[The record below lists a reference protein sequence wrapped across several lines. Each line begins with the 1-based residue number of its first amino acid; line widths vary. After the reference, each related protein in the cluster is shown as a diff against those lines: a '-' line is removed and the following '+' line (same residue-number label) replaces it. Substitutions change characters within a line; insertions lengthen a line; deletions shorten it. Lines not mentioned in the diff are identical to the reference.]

1 MSRPRTLKQRLEL
14 LVADMVKRGIRL
26 DEACDQL
33 EVAFLSLVLEECDGN
48 QTRAAERLDLHRN
61 TLRRKLERHGLL

>member
-1 MSRPRTLKQRLEL
+1 MSRPRTLKQRLDV

-26 DEACDQL
+26 EEAQDQL
-33 EVAFLSLVLEECDGN
+33 ELAFLILVMKECDDN